1 MKIGILTFHRPCN
14 FGANL
19 QAYSNCRYFASLGH
33 EVKVIDYTR
42 PSDASYKNSISEEQQ
57 KAHTIFV
64 ARELPLT
71 KNVTTAEGIADVVLS
86 EGFDLIVV
94 GADAVWRSP
103 KDKGVFF
110 GSWLFNYERLK
121 DIPIVA
127 LSAAHMGHG
136 FGDLSEEQS
145 EQIKGY
151 LKRFKYA
158 SVRDVWTQSMV
169 NNTLFGGESYI
180 KNISPDPVFMLNGF
194 VDKEWINN
202 GVPSKGYYLMTLKNN
217 WADGKMGKLKKIWFR
232 RFKKIINEA
241 GYLLVELP
249 LPEGVSGM
257 KFDVTVP
264 YPIDPLQWY
273 LWIKNA
279 KAFCGLRFHAIVS
292 SISAGTPFYSV
303 DNYGSCTPKKAVLNL
318 LGAYA
323 KARQDDETS
332 KIMNLLR
339 GSGFE
344 KNRVDG
350 FVETIN
356 PHYLFKLLEHTDI
369 NKIIS
374 FRDSEIKV
382 YQKSV
387 QEAFVRL

>member
-1 MKIGILTFHRPCN
+1 
-14 FGANL
+14 
-19 QAYSNCRYFASLGH
+19 
-33 EVKVIDYTR
+33 
-42 PSDASYKNSISEEQQ
+42 
-57 KAHTIFV
+57 
-64 ARELPLT
+64 
-71 KNVTTAEGIADVVLS
+71 
-86 EGFDLIVV
+86 
-94 GADAVWRSP
+94 
-103 KDKGVFF
+103 
-110 GSWLFNYERLK
+110 
-121 DIPIVA
+121 
-127 LSAAHMGHG
+127 
-136 FGDLSEEQS
+136 
-145 EQIKGY
+145 
-151 LKRFKYA
+151 
-158 SVRDVWTQSMV
+158 MV

-249 LPEGVSGM
+249 LPEGGSGM

-292 SISAGTPFYSV
+292 SISAGTPFFSI

-318 LGAYA
+318 LGAYGI
-323 KARQDDETS
+323 ARQGDESS
-332 KIMNLLR
+332 KIMNLLKR
-339 GSGFE
+339 SEFE

-356 PHYLFKLLEHTDI
+356 PHYLFKLLEHTDT

-382 YQKSV
+382 YQKTV